1 MQEQMKL
8 LSAELEQALADNQEV
23 QSELKEAHADLQVRQ
38 LCSVCAVRWL
48 CVYNHPAVV
57 SSETSEFSTRKCG

>member
-23 QSELKEAHADLQVRQ
+23 QCPRRAQGEGRPHA
-38 LCSVCAVRWL
+38 AVL
-48 CVYNHPAVV
+48 HLP
-57 SSETSEFSTRKCG
+57 